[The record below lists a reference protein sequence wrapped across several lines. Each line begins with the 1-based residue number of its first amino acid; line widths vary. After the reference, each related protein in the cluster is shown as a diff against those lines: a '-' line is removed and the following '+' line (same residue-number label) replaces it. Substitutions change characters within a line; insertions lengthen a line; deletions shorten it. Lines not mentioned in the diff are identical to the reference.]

1 MEVIIK
7 GEAKEIAAL
16 LLEIEG
22 RRKDE
27 LDVDKIFQS
36 LLYGMSEGG
45 ESMERNAATEGANAL
60 RDMSVRIR
68 VEDILLKGRLGEVKE
83 FIAGIEKEYGGNHTL
98 SIQLEVSF

>member
-7 GEAKEIAAL
+7 GEVKEIAAL

-36 LLYGMSEGG
+36 LSYEMSKGGKLWSGM
-45 ESMERNAATEGANAL
+45 
-60 RDMSVRIR
+60 
-68 VEDILLKGRLGEVKE
+68 RLQKVPMLCA
-83 FIAGIEKEYGGNHTL
+83 ICP
-98 SIQLEVSF
+98 

>member
-36 LLYGMSEGG
+36 LSYEMSKGG
-45 ESMERNAATEGANAL
+45 EAMERNAATEGANAL
-60 RDMSVRIR
+60 RDMTVKIR
-68 VEDILLKGRLGEVKE
+68 VEDFLLAERFTEIKTL
-83 FIAGIEKEYGGNHTL
+83 IDGIEKEYGGNHTL

>member
-22 RRKDE
+22 RRNKE
-27 LDVDKIFQS
+27 VDVDKIFQS
-36 LLYGMSEGG
+36 LSYEMSKWG
-45 ESMERNAATEGANAL
+45 EAMERNAAIEGANAL

-68 VEDILLKGRLGEVKE
+68 VEDVLLKGRLGEVKE

>member
-22 RRKDE
+22 RRNKE
-27 LDVDKIFQS
+27 VDVDKIFQS
-36 LLYGMSEGG
+36 LSYGMSKGG
-45 ESMERNAATEGANAL
+45 EAMERDAATEGANAL

-68 VEDILLKGRLGEVKE
+68 VEDVLLKGRLGEVKE

-98 SIQLEVSF
+98 SIPLEVRL

>member
-7 GEAKEIAAL
+7 GEVKEIAAL

-36 LLYGMSEGG
+36 LSSEMSKGG
-45 ESMERNAATEGANAL
+45 EAMERNAATEGANAL

-68 VEDILLKGRLGEVKE
+68 VEDVLLKGRLGEVKE